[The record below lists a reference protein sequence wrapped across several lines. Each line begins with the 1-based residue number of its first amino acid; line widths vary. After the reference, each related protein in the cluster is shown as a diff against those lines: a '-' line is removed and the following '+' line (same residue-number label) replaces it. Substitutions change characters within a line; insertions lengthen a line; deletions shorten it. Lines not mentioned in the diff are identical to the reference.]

1 MDHKGFIIREDEDAA
16 IEFKKDISEKRKSL
30 PKPKRNSNRGFVV
43 RNDSNPRSFQLGK
56 KVSYKVFRLWP
67 DDVQAM
73 YLKDI
78 LSKYPGLTTRN
89 IAIMMGCS
97 PCTIAE
103 INKKLGNIIQTFNR
117 KELKSHDDIVNR
129 FYIDFDCLETAKKYA
144 DSIAK
149 YKKNSQ
155 KKSKPSTGGIS
166 IQNMSMTVSF
176 NIDTDNIVQFLKEH
190 GFDGQV
196 TLTISKNISE

>member
-1 MDHKGFIIREDEDAA
+1 MDHKGFIVREDAA
-16 IEFKKDISEKRKSL
+16 AEFKKDISEKRKSL

-56 KVSYKVFRLWP
+56 KVAYKTFRLWP

-78 LSKYPGLTTRN
+78 LSKYPGLTIRN
-89 IAIMMGCS
+89 IAIMMGCA

-103 INKKLGNIIQTFNR
+103 INKKLGNIIPTFNR

-129 FYIDFDCLETAKKYA
+129 FYIDFDCLETAEKYA
-144 DSIAK
+144 DAIAK

-176 NIDTDNIVQFLKEH
+176 NIDTDNIAQFLKEH
-190 GFDGQV
+190 GFNGQV

>member
-1 MDHKGFIIREDEDAA
+1 MDHKGFIVREDAA
-16 IEFKKDISEKRKSL
+16 AEFKKDISEKRKSL

-56 KVSYKVFRLWP
+56 KVAYKTFRLWP

-78 LSKYPGLTTRN
+78 LNKYPGLTARN

-103 INKKLGNIIQTFNR
+103 INKKLGNIIPTFNR

-129 FYIDFDCLETAKKYA
+129 FYIDFDCIETAKKYA

-176 NIDTDNIVQFLKEH
+176 NIDTDNIAQFLKEH

>member
-1 MDHKGFIIREDEDAA
+1 MDHKGFIVREDAA
-16 IEFKKDISEKRKSL
+16 AEFKKDISEKRKSL

-56 KVSYKVFRLWP
+56 KVAYKTFRLWP

-103 INKKLGNIIQTFNR
+103 INKKLGNIIPTFNR

-129 FYIDFDCLETAKKYA
+129 FYIDFDCLETAEKYA

-149 YKKNSQ
+149 HKKNSQ
-155 KKSKPSTGGIS
+155 KKSKPSTEGIS

-176 NIDTDNIVQFLKEH
+176 NINTDNIAQFLKEH

-196 TLTISKNISE
+196 TLTISKSISE

>member
-1 MDHKGFIIREDEDAA
+1 MDVLYQGFIVREDAA
-16 IEFKKDISEKRKSL
+16 AEFKNDISEKRKSL

-56 KVSYKVFRLWP
+56 KVSYKIFRLWP

-78 LSKYPGLTTRN
+78 LNKYPGLTTRN

-97 PCTIAE
+97 PIT
-103 INKKLGNIIQTFNR
+103 INKVNQKLGNIIPTFDKKSSQ
-117 KELKSHDDIVNR
+117 KEHDSVVNQ
-129 FYIDFDCLETAKKYA
+129 FYTDYDCLKAAAEYA
-144 DSIAK
+144 APNAK
-149 YKKNSQ
+149 YQKRYDA
-155 KKSKPSTGGIS
+155 KKSKSTIS
-166 IQNMSMTVSF
+166 IQNMSMTISF

-190 GFDGQV
+190 GYDGQV

>member
-1 MDHKGFIIREDEDAA
+1 MDHKGFIVREDAA
-16 IEFKKDISEKRKSL
+16 AEFKRDISEKRKSL

-67 DDVQAM
+67 DDVQTM

-103 INKKLGNIIQTFNR
+103 INKKLGNIIPTFNR

-129 FYIDFDCLETAKKYA
+129 FYIDFDCLETAEKYA
-144 DSIAK
+144 DAIAK

-176 NIDTDNIVQFLKEH
+176 NIDTDNIAQFLKEH
-190 GFDGQV
+190 GFNGQV

>member
-1 MDHKGFIIREDEDAA
+1 MDHKGFIVREDAA
-16 IEFKKDISEKRKSL
+16 AEFKKDISEKRKSL

-56 KVSYKVFRLWP
+56 KVAYKTFRLWP

-89 IAIMMGCS
+89 IAIMMGCA

-103 INKKLGNIIQTFNR
+103 INKKLGNIIPTFNR

-129 FYIDFDCLETAKKYA
+129 FYIDFDCLETAEKYA
-144 DSIAK
+144 DAIAK

-176 NIDTDNIVQFLKEH
+176 NINTDNIVQFLKEH

-196 TLTISKNISE
+196 TLTISKDINE

>member
-1 MDHKGFIIREDEDAA
+1 MDHKGFIVREDAA
-16 IEFKKDISEKRKSL
+16 AEFKKDISEKRKSL

-67 DDVQAM
+67 DDVQTM

-78 LSKYPGLTTRN
+78 LNRYPGLTFRN
-89 IAIMMGCS
+89 IAIMMGCA

-103 INKKLGNIIQTFNR
+103 INKKLGNIIPTFNR

-144 DSIAK
+144 DAIAK

-176 NIDTDNIVQFLKEH
+176 NIDTDNIAQFLKEH
-190 GFDGQV
+190 GFNGQV

>member
-1 MDHKGFIIREDEDAA
+1 MDHKGFIVREDAA
-16 IEFKKDISEKRKSL
+16 AEFKKDISEKRKSL
-30 PKPKRNSNRGFVV
+30 PKPKRTANRGFVV

-103 INKKLGNIIQTFNR
+103 INKKLGNIIPTFNR

-129 FYIDFDCLETAKKYA
+129 FYIDFDCLETAEKYA
-144 DSIAK
+144 DAIAK

-176 NIDTDNIVQFLKEH
+176 NIDTDNIAQFLKEH
-190 GFDGQV
+190 GFNGQV
-196 TLTISKNISE
+196 TLTISKNINE

>member
-1 MDHKGFIIREDEDAA
+1 MDHKGFIVREDAA
-16 IEFKKDISEKRKSL
+16 AEFKKDISEKRKSL
-30 PKPKRNSNRGFVV
+30 PKPKRNSNRGFIV

-56 KVSYKVFRLWP
+56 KVAYKTFRLWP

-78 LSKYPGLTTRN
+78 LSKYPGLTARN
-89 IAIMMGCS
+89 IAIMMGCV

-103 INKKLGNIIQTFNR
+103 INKKLGNIIPTFNR

-129 FYIDFDCLETAKKYA
+129 FYIDFDCLETAEKYA
-144 DSIAK
+144 DAIAK

-176 NIDTDNIVQFLKEH
+176 NIDTDNIAQFLKEH
-190 GFDGQV
+190 GFNGQV
-196 TLTISKNISE
+196 TLTISKNINE

>member
-1 MDHKGFIIREDEDAA
+1 MDHKGFIVREDAA
-16 IEFKKDISEKRKSL
+16 AEFKKDISEKRKSL

-78 LSKYPGLTTRN
+78 LNRYPGLTFRN
-89 IAIMMGCS
+89 IAIMMGCA

-103 INKKLGNIIQTFNR
+103 INKKLGNIIPTFNR

-176 NIDTDNIVQFLKEH
+176 NIDTDNIAQFLKEH
-190 GFDGQV
+190 GFNGQV

>member
-1 MDHKGFIIREDEDAA
+1 MDHKGFIVREDAAA

-30 PKPKRNSNRGFVV
+30 PKQKRNNNRGFVV

-56 KVSYKVFRLWP
+56 KVAYKTFRLWP

-97 PCTIAE
+97 PITIRD
-103 INKKLGNIIQTFNR
+103 INQKLGNIIPTFDR
-117 KELKSHDDIVNR
+117 KSPQKEHDDIVNR
-129 FYIDFDCLETAKKYA
+129 FYTDYDCLKAAAEYA
-144 DSIAK
+144 ATNAK
-149 YKKNSQ
+149 YQKRYT
-155 KKSKPSTGGIS
+155 KKSESTIS
-166 IQNMSMTVSF
+166 VQNMSMTISF

>member
-1 MDHKGFIIREDEDAA
+1 MDHKGFIVREDAA
-16 IEFKKDISEKRKSL
+16 AEFKKDISEKRKSL

-56 KVSYKVFRLWP
+56 KVAYKTFRLWP

-89 IAIMMGCS
+89 IAIMMGCA

-103 INKKLGNIIQTFNR
+103 INKKLGNIIPTFNR

-129 FYIDFDCLETAKKYA
+129 FYIDFDCLEAAKK
-144 DSIAK
+144 ICRC
-149 YKKNSQ
+149 
-155 KKSKPSTGGIS
+155 
-166 IQNMSMTVSF
+166 
-176 NIDTDNIVQFLKEH
+176 
-190 GFDGQV
+190 
-196 TLTISKNISE
+196 

>member
-1 MDHKGFIIREDEDAA
+1 MDHKGFIVREDAA
-16 IEFKKDISEKRKSL
+16 AEFKKDISEKRKSL

-56 KVSYKVFRLWP
+56 KVAYKTFRLWP
-67 DDVQAM
+67 DDVQSM

-89 IAIMMGCS
+89 IAIMMGCA

-103 INKKLGNIIQTFNR
+103 INKKLGNIIPTFNR

-129 FYIDFDCLETAKKYA
+129 FYIDFDCLETAEKYA

-149 YKKNSQ
+149 HKKNSQ

-176 NIDTDNIVQFLKEH
+176 NINTDNIAKFLKEH

-196 TLTISKNISE
+196 TLTISKNINE

>member
-1 MDHKGFIIREDEDAA
+1 MDHKGFIVREDAA
-16 IEFKKDISEKRKSL
+16 AEFKKDISEKRKSL

-78 LSKYPGLTTRN
+78 LNKYPELTARN
-89 IAIMMGCS
+89 IAIMMGCA
-97 PCTIAE
+97 PCTIVK
-103 INKKLGNIIQTFNR
+103 INKKLGNIIPTFNR

-129 FYIDFDCLETAKKYA
+129 FYIDFDCLKAAAEYA
-144 DSIAK
+144 AINAK
-149 YKKNSQ
+149 YQEKWNA
-155 KKSKPSTGGIS
+155 KKSKSTIS

-176 NIDTDNIVQFLKEH
+176 NIDTDNIAQFLKEH
-190 GFDGQV
+190 GFNGQV
-196 TLTISKNISE
+196 TLTISKRISE

>member
-1 MDHKGFIIREDEDAA
+1 MDHKGFIVREDAA
-16 IEFKKDISEKRKSL
+16 AEFKKDISEKRKSL
-30 PKPKRNSNRGFVV
+30 PKPKRNSNRDFIV

-67 DDVQAM
+67 DDVQSM

-89 IAIMMGCS
+89 IAIMMGCA

-103 INKKLGNIIQTFNR
+103 INKKLGNIIPTFNR

-129 FYIDFDCLETAKKYA
+129 FYIDFDCLETAEKYA
-144 DSIAK
+144 DAIAK

-196 TLTISKNISE
+196 TLTISKDINE

>member
-1 MDHKGFIIREDEDAA
+1 MDHKGFIVREDAA
-16 IEFKKDISEKRKSL
+16 AEFKRDISEKRKSL

-67 DDVQAM
+67 DDVQTM

-103 INKKLGNIIQTFNR
+103 INKKLGNIIPTFNR

-129 FYIDFDCLETAKKYA
+129 FYIDFDCLETAEKYA
-144 DSIAK
+144 DAIAK

-166 IQNMSMTVSF
+166 IQNTSITVSF
-176 NIDTDNIVQFLKEH
+176 NINTDNIAQFLKEH

-196 TLTISKNISE
+196 TLTISKNINE

>member
-1 MDHKGFIIREDEDAA
+1 MDHKGFIVREDAVA
-16 IEFKKDISEKRKSL
+16 EFKKDISEKRKSL

-56 KVSYKVFRLWP
+56 KVAYKTFRLWP

-78 LSKYPGLTTRN
+78 LSKYPGLTSRN
-89 IAIMMGCS
+89 IAIMMGCT

-103 INKKLGNIIQTFNR
+103 INKKLGNIIPTFDR
-117 KELKSHDDIVNR
+117 KSSQKEHDDIVNR
-129 FYIDFDCLETAKKYA
+129 FYTDYDCLKAAAEYA
-144 DSIAK
+144 ATNAK
-149 YKKNSQ
+149 YQKKNGIQ
-155 KKSKPSTGGIS
+155 KSKSTIS

-176 NIDTDNIVQFLKEH
+176 NIDTDNIAQFLKEH
-190 GFDGQV
+190 GFNGQV
-196 TLTISKNISE
+196 TLTISKNINNK

>member
-1 MDHKGFIIREDEDAA
+1 MDHKGFIVREDAA
-16 IEFKKDISEKRKSL
+16 AEFKKDISEKRKSL

-78 LSKYPGLTTRN
+78 LSKYPGLTFRN
-89 IAIMMGCS
+89 IAIMMECA
-97 PCTIAE
+97 PCTITK
-103 INKKLGNIIQTFNR
+103 INKKLGNIIPTFNR

-129 FYIDFDCLETAKKYA
+129 FYIDFDCLETAEKYA
-144 DSIAK
+144 DAIAK

>member
-1 MDHKGFIIREDEDAA
+1 MDRKGFIVREDAA
-16 IEFKKDISEKRKSL
+16 AEFKKNISEKRKSL

-67 DDVQAM
+67 DDVQTM

-103 INKKLGNIIQTFNR
+103 INKKLGNIIPTFNR

-129 FYIDFDCLETAKKYA
+129 FYIDFDCLETAEKYA
-144 DSIAK
+144 DAIAK

-176 NIDTDNIVQFLKEH
+176 NIDTDNIAQFLKEH
-190 GFDGQV
+190 GFNGQV